1 MTNTPKGQVPSLPK
15 ALHMALDL
23 KALDLETIAVEIT
36 RLHFENETLHAQVA
50 ALTTPAQPAA
60 PQGGAEVNWWEADGD
75 KYDASISPM
84 QPSSEGTD
92 DQWSKSEIYAAI
104 KVNAPPCIEA
114 VINPDVAATA
124 LRAYIKDCEAHAIV
138 PDVGGAWHAAFLAGA
153 ASRTQPPAGV
163 SSAADELTRDLKNA
177 IDTAAELRQQLRLM
191 EESARGEIWRWQA
204 DGVDNL
210 ATMGNR
216 MGVLIYASDLRN
228 LIASASTTAQ
238 GAESMSEGF
247 VAVPVEVANLYDFMH
262 TAFVPMTPQQEQIA
276 ISLELA
282 RKACGGK
289 FIAAAA
295 QQGGPT

>member
-1 MTNTPKGQVPSLPK
+1 MTTSPTQGEHAQTEALP
-15 ALHMALDL
+15 
-23 KALDLETIAVEIT
+23 TIT
-36 RLHFENETLHAQVA
+36 RYKIGYPTDSWGERSSTPGGIPDFAGTWVRYADHAAELRRLHAQVA
-50 ALTTPAQPAA
+50 ALTAQP
-60 PQGGAEVNWWEADGD
+60 D
-75 KYDASISPM
+75 
-84 QPSSEGTD
+84 
-92 DQWSKSEIYAAI
+92 
-104 KVNAPPCIEA
+104 APPCIEA
-114 VINPDVAATA
+114 VINPHVAATA

-153 ASRTQPPAGV
+153 ASRTQPQAGV
-163 SSAADELTRDLKNA
+163 SRAADELARDLKHA
-177 IDTAAELRQQLRLM
+177 IDTATELRQQLRLM

-262 TAFVPMTPQQEQIA
+262 TAFVPMTPQQEQIE

-295 QQGGPT
+295 QRVGPI